1 MSNLTTGKIVLLIVL
16 ILLSLYLIW
25 SFFTHTYIRA
35 EFNKMDPMPSR
46 MGVYY
51 KGYKLGT
58 TRSEERRVGKGVDL
72 GGRRIIKKS
81 VFFKQKTAYEIFA

>member
-16 ILLSLYLIW
+16 ILLSLSLTW

-58 TRSEERRVGKGVDL
+58 TSKLKISKD
-72 GGRRIIKKS
+72 
-81 VFFKQKTAYEIFA
+81 FKTTYLYITLNPKEY

>member
-16 ILLSLYLIW
+16 ILLSLSLTW

-58 TRSEERRVGKGVDL
+58 TSKLKISKDFKTTYLLESEEYNE
-72 GGRRIIKKS
+72 S
-81 VFFKQKTAYEIFA
+81 NWCS